1 MEIISVLAIIS
12 GIIILGFISEF
23 IFKKTN
29 IPDVLILIIIGI
41 IIGSVLQWI
50 KTEEFGFGAQ
60 LFTTF
65 ALIFILFQGAI
76 NMDFRTILKNLPK
89 TLKLTILSFL
99 GTVIIVAIISYF
111 LKYDL
116 LTALLIGTIL
126 AGTSSAVVIPLVSN
140 LDMREKYGSVLTL
153 ESAISDVLCIVG
165 TITILEIM
173 KTGEIIASG
182 IFKKLLSSFS
192 LALVVGL
199 IVGLIWIVLMRKN
212 EHILKSPF
220 VTIAVVMALFSF
232 VESSFVEASGAIAV
246 LIFGLVIGNSK
257 SLYRIG
263 NGKKNEDENIVKN
276 VLIPSTKNFY
286 SEISFFV
293 KTFFFV
299 YLGIMID
306 FSNMWS
312 FIFGSFLI
320 VGIYLVRP
328 FIVDFVFNDEVYEDE
343 SERTLLE
350 ILIPKGLAAAILS
363 GIAVQSGFLNPDII
377 GNFINLILSV
387 IFLSIVLT
395 SILIFLS
402 EKGWFKGFVP
412 FLHKNNLAPAPPKK

>member
-29 IPDVLILIIIGI
+29 IPDVLILILIGI
-41 IIGSVLQWI
+41 VIGSVLKWI
-50 KTEEFGFGAQ
+50 KTEEFGFGAE

-76 NMDFRTILKNLPK
+76 NLDFRTILKNLPK
-89 TLKLTILSFL
+89 TLKLTILSFFA
-99 GTVIIVAIISYF
+99 TVIVVTIISYF

-116 LTALLIGTIL
+116 LTAILIGTIL

-140 LDMREKYGSVLTL
+140 LDLKEKYGSVLTL

-173 KTGEIIASG
+173 NTGAIVASG

-192 LALVVGL
+192 LAVVVGL

-246 LIFGLVIGNSK
+246 LIFGLIIGNSK
-257 SLYRIG
+257 SLYRLG
-263 NGKKNEDENIVKN
+263 NGKKSEEENLVRN
-276 VLIPSTKNFY
+276 VLIPSTKSFY

-299 YLGIMID
+299 YLGIMMD

-312 FIFGSFLI
+312 FVFGSILI

-328 FIVDFVFNDEVYEDE
+328 FVVDFVFNDEVYEDE

-350 ILIPKGLAAAILS
+350 IIIPKGLAAAILS
-363 GIAVQSGFLNPDII
+363 GIAVQSGLLKVDT

-395 SILIFLS
+395 SVLIFLS
-402 EKGWFKGFVP
+402 EKGWFKGFIP
-412 FLHKNNLAPAPPKK
+412 FLHKNNLVPKKTKQD